1 MIWYRMGFNQSTSVL
16 ALLYRFLSD
25 DSSLEYKYYKLKLA
39 EMQRTSHTLP
49 GADQKP
55 TAAECAVRAMLY
67 ARAIRSLKKRLL
79 PGRRRGL
86 LRAQGLRG
94 WKVRRATTGTQTL
107 LSSGARLKH
116 HGRQVP
122 GSLQGKLSQP
132 HGNATTKDCPPD
144 PAGPSPGDPSPEAL
158 GPPPKSTG
166 VEVSEA
172 PQTSSPCPFADGEYS
187 FLSTHPPQ
195 ASALIPVFGVGG
207 WVGAT

>member
-1 MIWYRMGFNQSTSVL
+1 MS
-16 ALLYRFLSD
+16 YRFLSD

-39 EMQRTSHTLP
+39 DMPRMSHTLP

-67 ARAIRSLKKRLL
+67 ARAIRSLKKKLL
-79 PGRRRGL
+79 PSRRRGL
-86 LRAQGLRG
+86 LRTQGLRG

-116 HGRQVP
+116 HARQAP

-132 HGNATTKDCPPD
+132 DGNAAAKDCPPD
-144 PAGPSPGDPSPEAL
+144 PAGPSPGDPSPEAS
-158 GPPPKSTG
+158 GPSPKLTG

-172 PQTSSPCPFADGEYS
+172 PQTSSPCPSADGEYS
-187 FLSTHPPQ
+187 FLSPSSGPQ
-195 ASALIPVFGVGG
+195 P
-207 WVGAT
+207 